1 LPEAPQ
7 KPSPPG
13 RGQGEGG
20 ASGPNPH
27 PNPLPKGEGEARRID
42 WPGLLLLAPA
52 LLLLVWLF
60 LVPAAWSVAGA
71 FEGKDGWTLDNFA
84 RASSVYWPDIWFT
97 TWIVSAAVLITA
109 VLAIAI
115 GGYLTLGGSRVAV
128 QALAWLYR
136 WPLFVPMVCAAQMMR
151 SFLARNGMLNNTL
164 VAAGAITPA
173 QATSLLDWRGI
184 LITFVWKQLPFV
196 TLMTAGAMA
205 ALDRSLIEAA
215 RDLGASRLRVLVE
228 IIVPLVRGPLL
239 VASVLTFVTLMSVL
253 SVPVMLTADTPTM
266 ITVDMAYRINT
277 FGDYGTADALGVI
290 SYGLTMVAAWIYL
303 RDAARQR
310 EAFR

>member
-1 LPEAPQ
+1 MRE
-7 KPSPPG
+7 PG
-13 RGQGEGG
+13 
-20 ASGPNPH
+20 S
-27 PNPLPKGEGEARRID
+27 LD
-42 WPGLLLLAPA
+42 LWGLALLAPA
-52 LLLLVWLF
+52 FLLLTGLF
-60 LVPAAWSVAGA
+60 LVPAVSSVLGA
-71 FEGKDGWTLDNFA
+71 FTAEDGGPTLLNFQTA
-84 RASSVYWPDIWFT
+84 FGVYWRDIWFT
-97 TWIVSAAVLITA
+97 VWLVCAAVLIIAMLA
-109 VLAIAI
+109 VLI
-115 GGYLTLGGSRVAV
+115 GGYLTLGANQAAVRV
-128 QALAWLYR
+128 LAWLYR

-164 VAAGAITPA
+164 VAAGLLEPTSAP
-173 QATSLLDWRGI
+173 SLLDWRGI

-215 RDLGASRLRVLVE
+215 RDLGASRLRVLFG
-228 IIVPLVRGPLL
+228 IILPLVRAPLL

-266 ITVDMAYRINT
+266 ITVDMAYRVNT
-277 FGDYGTADALGVI
+277 FGDYGTANALGVI

-310 EAFR
+310 EVLR